1 MEDAAA
7 DADFERYV
15 EAAIDSLPG
24 DLRAMMS
31 NVEVVVEDEPP
42 AGQPLLGLYEGIPL
56 TRRSSWYGAVP
67 PDKISI
73 YRGPLERHYGSDP
86 LVLQR
91 EIRRVVLHE
100 IAHHFGISD
109 ERLRELDRY

>member
-1 MEDAAA
+1 MGEPSAER
-7 DADFERYV
+7 DFEQNV
-15 EAAIDSLPG
+15 EAAVASLPD
-24 DLRAMMS
+24 DLREAMS
-31 NVEVVVEDEPP
+31 NVELVIEDEPP
-42 AGQPLLGLYEGIPL
+42 AGKPLLGLYEGVPL

-73 YRGPLERHYGSDP
+73 YRGPLERHYGHDP
-86 LVLQR
+86 TALHEQ
-91 EIRRVVLHE
+91 IRRVVLHE

>member
-1 MEDAAA
+1 MDDEQFEEVVDAAI
-7 DADFERYV
+7 
-15 EAAIDSLPG
+15 EALPE
-24 DLRAMMS
+24 DLRGAMS

-42 AGQPLLGLYEGIPL
+42 PGQPLFGLYQGVPL
-56 TRRSSWYGAVP
+56 TRRTSAYAAL

-73 YRGPLERHYGSDP
+73 YRGPLERLYGHDP
-86 LVLQR
+86 ELLRRQ
-91 EIRRVVLHE
+91 IRRVVLHE